1 MVQVDSAEKLDE
13 MNNACDTVHG
23 KQGNVTKRILMK
35 DQCIKHGKRNKA
47 REHHIEEHSKAI

>member
-13 MNNACDTVHG
+13 MNNACDTAHG

-35 DQCIKHGKRNKA
+35 DQCI
-47 REHHIEEHSKAI
+47 